1 MLTAAQINDL
11 KNQRAKLVAEMRALV
26 DKFENGV
33 PSGEQQSEYRKME
46 TKFDELNAQIV
57 INEGVLARERQIGE
71 EEQRQDKI
79 VDLTGRGSIEY
90 NDAFFAKVRYGADGI
105 SAEQKAII
113 TKVQNSLTTGTSTKG
128 AELLPTEFER
138 NIVQKLY
145 AMAPIRQ
152 VATVIRTAN
161 DRNIP
166 IEGDLP
172 TAYWANE
179 EGAYTAS
186 EPTFGTATLSSHK
199 LTALIKVSEELLAD
213 SAFELQ
219 PYLEGKIGLSFNMK
233 TEDAYINGTLSTQ
246 PYGYMKD
253 AEHALTSSITAS
265 FATDDVLDLYF
276 SLKRQYRNQASWM
289 MGDTA
294 LKTIMKTKD
303 TNGNYLFI
311 PSLQAGV
318 PDRFMLRPVY
328 NSDYMP
334 TAATSGNYPIAFGDF
349 SYFWIADR
357 IGIQMQRL
365 NELYS
370 GNGQVGFRAYMRTD
384 SALLLP
390 EAVKKLKLK

>member
-11 KNQRAKLVAEMRALV
+11 KNQRAKLVADMRALV
-26 DKFENGV
+26 DKFENGI
-33 PSGEQQSEYRKME
+33 PSGEQQTEYRKME
-46 TKFDELNAQIV
+46 TKFDELNAQVV
-57 INEGVLARERQIGE
+57 INEGVLMRERQIGE
-71 EEQRQDKI
+71 EERKQDAI
-79 VDLTGRGSIEY
+79 VDQTGRASVEY
-90 NDAFFAKVRYGADGI
+90 MDAFMAKVRYGADGI
-105 SAEQKAII
+105 SAEQKAVIM
-113 TKVQNSLTTGTSTKG
+113 KVQNSLTTGTATKG
-128 AELLPTEFER
+128 AELIPTEFER

-145 AMAPIRQ
+145 AFAPIRQ
-152 VATVIRTAN
+152 IATVIRTAN
-161 DRNIP
+161 DREIP
-166 IEGDLP
+166 VEGDLP
-172 TAYWANE
+172 TAYWADE

-186 EPTFGTATLSSHK
+186 EPTFGSATLGARK

-219 PYLEGKIGLSFNMK
+219 PYLEGKIGLSFSGK
-233 TEDAYINGTLSTQ
+233 AEDTYVNGTLSTR
-246 PYGYMKD
+246 PLGFMKD
-253 AEHALTSSITAS
+253 AEHGLTSSVTAS

-276 SLKRQYRNQASWM
+276 TLKKQYRNQAAWM

-294 LKTIMKTKD
+294 LKTILKTKD
-303 TNGNYLFI
+303 TSGNYMLI
-311 PSLQAGV
+311 PSLQVGV
-318 PDRFMLRPVY
+318 PDRILQKPVY

-334 TAATSGNYPIAFGDF
+334 IATTTGNFPIAFGDF

-390 EAVKKLKLK
+390 EAVKKLKVK